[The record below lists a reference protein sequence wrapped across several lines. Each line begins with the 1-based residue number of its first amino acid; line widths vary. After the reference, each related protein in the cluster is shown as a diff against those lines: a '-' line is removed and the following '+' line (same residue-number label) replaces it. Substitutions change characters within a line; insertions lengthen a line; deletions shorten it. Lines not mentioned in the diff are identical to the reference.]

1 MATPQSLTNQ
11 SGPCQY
17 HLEFRLK
24 PGVDPSGAVPVAVAA
39 LWERPVSAIRDPSL
53 SGTVNYPRGFTS
65 LVVGFSP
72 AVWSTLSPGQMPPNL
87 QPFRGVEGLNGRAA
101 PATQADIWVWL
112 NGAGQSVLF
121 DAARS
126 VVALL
131 APVADLVLEQ
141 PCFVY
146 HDGLTFEG
154 FMDGIANP
162 PPFEIPEVAFVPDGE
177 AGAGGSTVLVQ
188 RWVTDVTR
196 LQSLPVGEQE
206 AVYGRTKPDGAQL
219 DPLPANS
226 HVGRT
231 QVVRNGT
238 QVQIYR
244 RNIYFGTASEAGYM
258 FIGVCADPSVTLDML
273 KQMYG
278 VGDLPITDRLL
289 EFYNPTSGSFY
300 FVPSVEALKRAGI
313 APVAG
318 DD

>member
-1 MATPQSLTNQ
+1 MSTPQPLTDL

-24 PGVDPSGAVPVAVAA
+24 TGTTVDAVPAKIAQ
-39 LWERPVSAIRDPSL
+39 LFERSVSAIQDPSL
-53 SGTVNYPRGFTS
+53 SGDVAYPRGFTS
-65 LVVGFSP
+65 LVVGFGP
-72 AVWSTLSPGQMPPNL
+72 TLWNALAPGQSPPAL
-87 QPFRGVEGLNGRAA
+87 APFEAVKGLNGLSA
-101 PATQADIWVWL
+101 PSTQADIWVWL

-131 APVADLVLEQ
+131 APIADLALEQ
-141 PCFVY
+141 PCFIY

-162 PPFEIPEVAFVPDGE
+162 APFAIPEVALVADGD

-196 LQSLPVGEQE
+196 LASLPVVEQE
-206 AVYGRTKPDGAQL
+206 AVYGRAKPNGAQL

-231 QVVRNGT
+231 QIVRNGR
-238 QVQIYR
+238 QFPIYR
-244 RNIYFGTASEAGYM
+244 RNIYFGTAAQAGYM
-258 FIGVCADPSVTLDML
+258 FVGVCADPTVTLDML

-289 EFYNPTSGSFY
+289 EFYTPTSGSFY
-300 FVPSVEALKRAGI
+300 FVPSIEALRRAGVQP
-313 APVAG
+313 A
-318 DD
+318 DDD

>member
-1 MATPQSLTNQ
+1 MSVPQPLTNQ
-11 SGPCQY
+11 AGPCQY

-24 PGVDPSGAVPVAVAA
+24 SNVQPADIPAVVSN

-53 SGTVNYPRGFTS
+53 SGVVLYPRGFTS
-65 LVVGFSP
+65 LVVGFNPSL
-72 AVWSTLSPGQMPPNL
+72 WNTLAPGQLPPTL
-87 QPFRGVEGLNGRAA
+87 HPFGGLKGLNGLSV
-101 PATQADIWVWL
+101 PTTQADIWIWL

-126 VVALL
+126 VVAIL
-131 APVADLVLEQ
+131 ASITEVALEQ

-162 PPFEIPEVAFVPDGE
+162 SPFEIPDVALISAGE

-188 RWVTDVTR
+188 RWVTDVST
-196 LQSLPVGEQE
+196 LAGLPKAEQE
-206 AVYGRTKPDGAQL
+206 AVYGRTKPEGTQL
-219 DPLPANS
+219 DPLPATS

-231 QVVRNGT
+231 QIVRNGI
-238 QVQIYR
+238 QHQIYR
-244 RNIYFGTASEAGYM
+244 RNIYFGTASEAGLM
-258 FIGVCADPSVTLDML
+258 FVGVCADPTVTLDML

-289 EFYNPTSGSFY
+289 EFYRPTSGSFY
-300 FVPSVEALKRAGI
+300 FVPSHEALMRVGMR
-313 APVAG
+313 PSVN
-318 DD
+318 DDD